1 MLFRIVTLAAIA
13 TLTTTVPVFSQSAS
27 ASMSDDMHMKVL
39 VNQDRSG
46 LALQGYDPVAFFTQ
60 NQPVA
65 GSPDITAS
73 HQGATYR
80 FSSIDNKKVFE
91 QEPDKYAPA
100 FGGYCA
106 YAVSEGSTAPVDIS
120 TWQLLH
126 GRLVLNKNPD
136 IARLFNKDREGRY
149 QKAVTNWPGIVE
161 KKGM

>member
-1 MLFRIVTLAAIA
+1 MLFRIVTLAAVA

-60 NQPVA
+60 NRPVA

-73 HQGATYR
+73 HQGAIYR

-106 YAVSEGSTAPVDIS
+106 YAVSEGTTAPVDVTTFQI
-120 TWQLLH
+120 LH
-126 GRLVLNKNPD
+126 GRLVLNKNHD
-136 IARLFNKDREGRY
+136 ILELFNQDREPRY
-149 QKAVTNWPGIVE
+149 QKAITNWPGIVE